1 LYSANEP
8 LKRIDRSIGQGYGIL
23 CSAAF
28 FRWPARD
35 RQLGEL
41 RDSILRLLE
50 VFLMLHG
57 RRLMGF
63 LFLAVMALP
72 FAGLDLFGQAKDDKA
87 KKEEPKKEAPKDTT
101 KDSAKSKLEW
111 KFERGK
117 AFYQTMTTKT
127 EQNMKVMNNDVKQT
141 QTQTFYFSWTP
152 LEQGP
157 DGKWKLEQKIL
168 GVKMDIDIGGA
179 PIKYD
184 STATTAAGNASN
196 PLSDFFKAL
205 VGSSFTVTVDPK
217 TYKVTEIKGRDE
229 FVNKLA
235 TANKQ
240 MKPLLDKILSED
252 ALREMAE
259 PTFGVV
265 PNDTVEKGKKWT
277 KKTTLDMGPIGKYEN
292 EYTYTY
298 EGPEKNLDKIEVATK
313 LSYLPP
319 GQAEGVGG
327 LPFRIKSAKLESKDS
342 KGTILF
348 NREKGRVEKSDMAVN
363 LGGSLDIEIGGQQT
377 KVDLEQKQTTEIST
391 SDTNPVETK
400 TSSK

>member
-1 LYSANEP
+1 
-8 LKRIDRSIGQGYGIL
+8 
-23 CSAAF
+23 
-28 FRWPARD
+28 
-35 RQLGEL
+35 
-41 RDSILRLLE
+41 
-50 VFLMLHG
+50 MLHG
-57 RRLMGF
+57 RRLMAF
-63 LFLAVMALP
+63 LFLAVLALP
-72 FAGLDLFGQAKDDKA
+72 WAGLDLFGQAKDDKS
-87 KKEEPKKEAPKDTT
+87 KKEEPKKEAPKD
-101 KDSAKSKLEW
+101 SAKSSKLEW
-111 KFERGK
+111 KFEVGK
-117 AFYQTMTTKT
+117 PFYQTMTTKT

-152 LEQGP
+152 QEKLP

-184 STATTAAGNASN
+184 STTPAGTGTASS
-196 PLSDFFKAL
+196 PLSEFFKAL
-205 VGSSFTVTVDPK
+205 VGSSFTVTIDPK

-229 FVNKLA
+229 FVKKL
-235 TANKQ
+235 TDANKQ

-259 PTFGVV
+259 PTFAVI
-265 PNDTVEKGKKWT
+265 PADTVEEGKKWT
-277 KKTTLDMGPIGKYEN
+277 KKTPLDMGPIGKYEN

-298 EGPEKNLDKIEVATK
+298 KGREKDLDKIEVATK
-313 LSYLPP
+313 LSYSPP
-319 GQAEGVGG
+319 AQAEGIGG
-327 LPFRIKSAKLESKDS
+327 LPFRIKNAKLESKDS

-348 NREKGRVEKSDMAVN
+348 NRDKGRVEKSDMSVN

-400 TSSK
+400 PSSK

>member
-1 LYSANEP
+1 MLY
-8 LKRIDRSIGQGYGIL
+8 
-23 CSAAF
+23 
-28 FRWPARD
+28 
-35 RQLGEL
+35 
-41 RDSILRLLE
+41 
-50 VFLMLHG
+50 G
-57 RRLMGF
+57 RRLTAL
-63 LFLAVMALP
+63 LFLAVLALS
-72 FAGLDLFGQAKDDKA
+72 FAGLDLFGRADEKKDDT
-87 KKEEPKKEAPKDTT
+87 KKTAETKKEASK
-101 KDSAKSKLEW
+101 SSKLEW
-111 KFERGK
+111 KFEVGK
-117 AFYQTMTTKT
+117 PFYQTMTTKT

-152 LEQGP
+152 QEKLP

-184 STATTAAGNASN
+184 STTPAAAGNASN
-196 PLSDFFKAL
+196 SLSEFFKAL
-205 VGSSFTVTVDPK
+205 IGSSFIVTVDPK
-217 TYKVTEIKGRDE
+217 TYKVIEIKGRDE

-235 TANKQ
+235 NANKQ
-240 MKPLLDKILSED
+240 MKPLLDKILSEE

-259 PTFGVV
+259 PTFAVI
-265 PNDTVEKGKKWT
+265 PTDAVEKGKKWT

-292 EYTYTY
+292 EYIYTY
-298 EGPEKNLDKIEVATK
+298 EGLDKDLDKIEVATK

-319 GQAEGVGG
+319 GQTEGIGG

-348 NREKGRVEKSDMAVN
+348 NRNKGRVEKSDMSVN

-377 KVDLEQKQTTEIST
+377 KVDLEQKQTTEIAT

-400 TSSK
+400 TTSK